1 MSKPQKL
8 RVFKT
13 MEAEEQFYA
22 AYDAALKLWPIS
34 YNELHIPTRFGLT
47 HVIASGPDEAP
58 PLVLLHPAGSPA
70 IIWYRNVAPLG
81 RHFRTY
87 AVDVIG
93 EVNKSVPTI
102 PIQSR
107 QELADWIVDLF
118 SGLKI
123 ESAHMVGNSFGGF
136 LTLNTALYLPER
148 VKKIVLISPAATFV
162 QIWAW
167 YRYFFPAYLTGS
179 KYLLR
184 RAYDW
189 IWQDFP
195 IDESLAQIRAITRA
209 SGIPRHIPPT
219 VFRDEELRKI
229 ETPTLLLIGD
239 REVIYEPH
247 KAIRRASQF
256 LPNLK
261 AEIIKNANHNAE
273 YTAAEEVN
281 KKVLDFIVET

>member
-1 MSKPQKL
+1 MSKNIS
-8 RVFKT
+8 VFKT
-13 MEAEEQFYA
+13 SEAKEQYNA
-22 AYDAALKLWPIS
+22 VYETALKLWPIP
-34 YNELHIPTRFGLT
+34 YNELYIPTRFGLT
-47 HVIASGPDEAP
+47 HVIASGSDEAP

-70 IIWYRNVAPLG
+70 IIWYRNVAAFS

-93 EVNKSVPTI
+93 EVNKSFPTS

-136 LTLNTALYLPER
+136 LTLNTALFLPER
-148 VKKIVLISPAATFV
+148 LKKIVLISPAATFV
-162 QIWAW
+162 QMWAW
-167 YRYFFPAYLTGS
+167 YWYFFPAYLTGS

-195 IDESLAQIRAITRA
+195 IDECMAQLRAITRV
-209 SGIPRHIPPT
+209 SGVPCHIPPS
-219 VFRDEELRKI
+219 VLGDQELRKI
-229 ETPTLLLIGD
+229 KTPTLLLIGD
-239 REVIYEPH
+239 QEVIYKPE
-247 KAIRRASQF
+247 KAIRRASQ
-256 LPNLK
+256 LVTNLK
-261 AEIIKNANHNAE
+261 AEMIKNANHNAE

-281 KKVLDFIVET
+281 EKILDFIIGP